1 MNILAST
8 SFIGNTGYAN
18 HSKSFFTALDKLTP
32 VKVRNFTIGDSWTGM
47 SNTPHDGE
55 YYMTDQIKKM
65 LFSQTLW
72 TGDGDNKSREDFPM
86 YSFENDKVFD
96 INIVL
101 NETDHFYFYDSY
113 GNYKIAYNVWESTLQ
128 PPGYFNRIKDYYH
141 ELWVPSQWQ
150 KDVTIAQGFPADK
163 IFVIPEG
170 VDVNTFK
177 PLENPQYPDKFRFMI
192 FGRWDYRKYIKET
205 IEAWLKA
212 FPRNKYKDVEL
223 LLSVENP
230 FSVDGMK
237 STAER
242 LQRYGLQDPRIKIV
256 KFPPRQEYI
265 NYLQTGHVFL
275 SCARSEGWNLP
286 LIEALSCGTPSIYS
300 NCSAQL
306 EFTKGEGLAVN
317 VLGEEPA
324 SKGDG
329 KSFRK
334 MPGNYYKPDFQHLV
348 KTIRD
353 AYENYEHHKQVALQM
368 SERIRRDF
376 TWEKQAELAH
386 DRLKVIYSENFK
398 DGKFIKKQTP
408 KIVCNFINKAF
419 VQVEKSDE
427 DIKVEFWDK
436 KEDKLVF
443 ETKLKEGHWAAPNR
457 SYFTDWK
464 IIAKDPSGEV
474 VFQHD
479 YNCENKRVYI
489 ALESRS
495 LGDTLAWFPQLE
507 EFRKKHNCK
516 LVVSTFWNHFFESNY
531 PEIEFIKPGIPVG
544 NLYAMYKVGWFYD
557 KDVINLDHNPV
568 DPKSRPLQATAS
580 DILGLEYKEIVPKII
595 KPERPNRYGKKFVCF
610 SPHASASAKYWHNEQ
625 GWQAVINYI
634 KNVLGYEV
642 VMISKEKYNDN
653 WETSKLPGNKKFE
666 GIIDATGDF
675 PIEERMADLLNCEFF
690 IGVGSGLSW
699 LAWALNK
706 KVIMI
711 SGFSD
716 VWAEF
721 ETNCTRIINKKVC
734 NSCFNNFKL
743 DAGDWNWCPAHKDTP
758 RHFECT
764 KQIPATWVVD
774 AINQLAS

>member
-1 MNILAST
+1 MKILAST
-8 SFIGNTGYAN
+8 SFIGTTGYAN
-18 HSKSFFTALDKLTP
+18 HSKSFFTELDKLTP
-32 VKVRNFTIGDSWTGM
+32 VKIRNFTIGESWKGH
-47 SNTPHDGE
+47 SKTPHDGE
-55 YYMTDQIKKM
+55 PYITDQMKKM
-65 LFSQTLW
+65 LTLQTLW
-72 TGDGDNKSREDFPM
+72 SGEGDNKKREDFPM
-86 YSFENDKVFD
+86 YDYEPGKIFD

-128 PPGYFNRIKDYYH
+128 PENYFNRLRDYYH
-141 ELWVPSQWQ
+141 ELWVPSEWQ
-150 KDVTIAQGFPADK
+150 KDVTIKQGFPEDK

-170 VDVNTFK
+170 VDVDTFK

-192 FGRWDYRKYIKET
+192 FGRWDYRKYIKEC

-212 FPRNKYKDVEL
+212 FPRNQYKDVEL

-265 NYLQTGHVFL
+265 NYLQNGHVFL

-286 LIEALSCGTPSIYS
+286 LIEAMACGTPSIYS

-317 VLGEEPA
+317 IVGEESA

-334 MPGNYYKPDFQHLV
+334 MPGNYYKPDFKHLV
-348 KTIRD
+348 ETIKD
-353 AYENYEHHKQVALQM
+353 AYENFEKHKQEALQI
-368 SERIRRDF
+368 SERVRRDF
-376 TWEKQAELAH
+376 SWDKQAKLAH
-386 DRLKVIYSENFK
+386 DRLQVIYSENFK
-398 DGKFIKKQTP
+398 DGKYINKVQP
-408 KIVCNFINKAF
+408 KIAHNFINKAF

-427 DIKVEFWDK
+427 DLTVEFIDK
-436 KEDKLVF
+436 KDNKEVF
-443 ETKLKEGHWAAPNR
+443 KTTLKEGHWAAPNR

-464 IIAKDPSGEV
+464 IVVKDTSGEIV
-474 VFQHD
+474 YQHD
-479 YNCENKRVYI
+479 YNCEGKRVYV
-489 ALESRS
+489 ALESKS

-516 LVVSTFWNHFFESNY
+516 LIASTFWNHFFEGQY
-531 PEIEFIKPGIPVG
+531 PEIELIKPGTPVSD
-544 NLYAMYKVGWFYD
+544 LYAMYQVGWFYD
-557 KDVINLDHNPV
+557 DQKIKLDSNPV

-580 DILGLEYKEIVPKII
+580 DILGLEYKEVVPKIN
-595 KPERPNRYGKKFVCF
+595 KPNKPNRYGKKFVCF
-610 SPHASASAKYWHNEQ
+610 SPHASASAKYWHNDT
-625 GWQAVINYI
+625 GWQTIINYI

-642 VMISKEKYNDN
+642 VMISKEKYDSD

-675 PIEERMADLLNCEFF
+675 PIEERMVDLLNCEFY

-699 LAWALNK
+699 LAWSLDK
-706 KVIMI
+706 QVIMI

-716 VWAEF
+716 EWAEF
-721 ETNCTRIINKKVC
+721 KTKMSRIINKDVC
-734 NSCFNNFKL
+734 NSCFNNFRL
-743 DAGDWNWCPAHKDTP
+743 DAGDWKWCPAHKDTP
-758 RHFECT
+758 RQFECT
-764 KQIPATWVVD
+764 KKIPATWVVD
-774 AINQLAS
+774 AINQLI

>member
-1 MNILAST
+1 MKILAST
-8 SFIGNTGYAN
+8 SFIGTTGYAN
-18 HSKSFFTALDKLTP
+18 HSKSFFTELDKLTP
-32 VKVRNFTIGDSWTGM
+32 VKIRNFTIGESWKGH
-47 SNTPHDGE
+47 SKTPHDGE
-55 YYMTDQIKKM
+55 PYITDQMKKM
-65 LFSQTLW
+65 LTLQTLW
-72 TGDGDNKSREDFPM
+72 SGEGDNKKREDFPM
-86 YSFENDKVFD
+86 YDYEPGKIFD

-128 PPGYFNRIKDYYH
+128 PENYFNRLRDYYH
-141 ELWVPSQWQ
+141 ELWVPSEWQ
-150 KDVTIAQGFPADK
+150 KDVTIKQGFPEDK

-170 VDVNTFK
+170 VDVDTFK

-192 FGRWDYRKYIKET
+192 FGRWDYRKYIKEC

-212 FPRNKYKDVEL
+212 FPRNQYKDVEL

-265 NYLQTGHVFL
+265 TYLQNGHVFL

-286 LIEALSCGTPSIYS
+286 LIEAMACGTPSIYS

-317 VLGEEPA
+317 IVSEESA

-334 MPGNYYKPDFQHLV
+334 MPGNYYKPDFKHLV
-348 KTIRD
+348 ETIKD
-353 AYENYEHHKQVALQM
+353 AYENFEKHKQEALQI
-368 SERIRRDF
+368 SERVRRDF
-376 TWEKQAELAH
+376 SWDKQAKLAH
-386 DRLKVIYSENFK
+386 DRLQVIYGENFK
-398 DGKFIKKQTP
+398 DGKYINKVKP
-408 KIVCNFINKAF
+408 KIAHNFINKAF

-427 DIKVEFWDK
+427 DLTIEFIDK
-436 KEDKLVF
+436 KDNKEVF
-443 ETKLKEGHWAAPNR
+443 KTVLKEGHWAAPNR

-464 IIAKDPSGEV
+464 IVVKDPSGEV
-474 VFQHD
+474 VYQHE
-479 YNCENKRVYI
+479 YNAKDKRVYI
-489 ALESRS
+489 ALESKS

-507 EFRKKHNCK
+507 EFRKKHGCK
-516 LVVSTFWNHFFESNY
+516 LIVSTFWNHFFEGQY
-531 PEIEFIKPGIPVG
+531 PEIEFIKSGTPVD

-557 KDVINLDHNPV
+557 GDKINLDHNPV
-568 DPKSRPLQATAS
+568 DPKTRPLQATAS
-580 DILGLEYKEIVPKII
+580 DILGLEYKEVVPKIN
-595 KPERPNRYGKKFVCF
+595 KPNKPNRYGKKFVCF

-625 GWQAVINYI
+625 GWQTVINYI

-642 VMISKEKYNDN
+642 VMISKEFYDSE

-675 PIEERMADLLNCEFF
+675 PIEERMVDLLNCEFF

-699 LAWALNK
+699 LAWALDK
-706 KVIMI
+706 QVIMI

-716 VWAEF
+716 EWAEF
-721 ETNCTRIINKKVC
+721 ETKMSRIINKKVC

-743 DAGDWNWCPAHKDTP
+743 DAGDWKWCPAHKDTP

-764 KQIPATWVVD
+764 KQIPSSWVVD
-774 AINQLAS
+774 AINQLV

>member
-1 MNILAST
+1 MKILAST
-8 SFIGNTGYAN
+8 SFIGTTGYAN
-18 HSKSFFTALDKLTP
+18 HSKSFFTELDKLTP
-32 VKVRNFTIGDSWTGM
+32 VKIRNFTIGNSWAGHN
-47 SNTPHDGE
+47 NTPHDGE
-55 YYMTDQIKKM
+55 PYMTEQMKKM
-65 LFSQTLW
+65 LTLQTLW
-72 TGDGDNKSREDFPM
+72 TGEGDNKRREDFPM
-86 YSFENDKVFD
+86 YSYEPNQIFD

-128 PPGYFNRIKDYYH
+128 PENYFNRLRDYYN

-150 KDVTIAQGFPADK
+150 KDVTIKQGFPEDK
-163 IFVIPEG
+163 IFVVPEG
-170 VDVNTFK
+170 VDVDTFK
-177 PLENPQYPDKFRFMI
+177 PLENPQYSDKFRFMI
-192 FGRWDYRKYIKET
+192 FGRWDYRKYIKEC

-256 KFPPRQEYI
+256 KFPPRDEYI
-265 NYLQTGHVFL
+265 SYLQNGHVFL

-286 LIEALSCGTPSIYS
+286 LIEAMACGTPSIYS

-317 VLGEEPA
+317 IVGEESA

-334 MPGNYYKPDFQHLV
+334 MPGNYYKPDFKHLV
-348 KTIRD
+348 ETIKD
-353 AYENYEHHKQVALQM
+353 AYENFEKHKQEALQI
-368 SERIRRDF
+368 SERVRRDF
-376 TWEKQAELAH
+376 SWDKQAKIAH
-386 DRLKVIYSENFK
+386 DRLQVIYSKNFK
-398 DGKFIKKQTP
+398 DGKYVNKVQP
-408 KIVCNFINKAF
+408 KIVHNFINKAF

-427 DIKVEFWDK
+427 ELTIEFIDK
-436 KEDKLVF
+436 KDNKEVF
-443 ETKLKEGHWAAPNR
+443 KTTLKEGHWAAPNR

-464 IIAKDPSGEV
+464 IVAKDPSGEV
-474 VFQHD
+474 VYQHD
-479 YNCENKRVYI
+479 YNCEGKRVYI
-489 ALESRS
+489 ALDSKS
-495 LGDTLAWFPQLE
+495 LGDTLAWFPQAE

-516 LVVSTFWNHFFESNY
+516 LIVSTFWNHFFEGQY
-531 PEIEFIKPGIPVG
+531 PEIEFVKPGVPVG
-544 NLYAMYKVGWFYD
+544 DLYAMYKIGWFYD
-557 KDVINLDHNPV
+557 DQKINLDHNPV

-580 DILGLEYKEIVPKII
+580 DILGLEYKEVIPKIN
-595 KPERPNRYGKKFVCF
+595 KPNKPNRYGKKFVCF
-610 SPHASASAKYWHNEQ
+610 SPHASASAKYWHNDT
-625 GWQAVINYI
+625 GWQTIINYI

-642 VMISKEKYNDN
+642 VMISKEKYDSD
-653 WETSKLPGNKKFE
+653 WETSKLPGNKRFE

-690 IGVGSGLSW
+690 IGMGSGLSW
-699 LAWALNK
+699 LAWALDK
-706 KVIMI
+706 QVIMI

-716 VWAEF
+716 TWAEF
-721 ETNCTRIINKKVC
+721 ETKCTRIINKDVC

-743 DAGDWNWCPAHKDTP
+743 DAGDWNWCPAHKGTP
-758 RHFECT
+758 RQFECT
-764 KQIPATWVVD
+764 KKIPATWVVD
-774 AINQLAS
+774 AINQIK

>member
-1 MNILAST
+1 MKILAST
-8 SFIGNTGYAN
+8 SFIGTTGYAN
-18 HSKSFFTALDKLTP
+18 HSKSFFTELDKLTP
-32 VKVRNFTIGDSWTGM
+32 VKIRNFTIGESWKGH
-47 SNTPHDGE
+47 NKTPHDGE
-55 YYMTDQIKKM
+55 PYITDQMKKM
-65 LFSQTLW
+65 LTLQTLW
-72 TGDGDNKSREDFPM
+72 SGEGDNKKREDFPIYDYEPGKM
-86 YSFENDKVFD
+86 FD

-128 PPGYFNRIKDYYH
+128 PENYFNRLRDYYH
-141 ELWVPSQWQ
+141 ELWVPSEWQ
-150 KDVTIAQGFPADK
+150 KDVTIKQGFPEDK

-170 VDVNTFK
+170 VDVDTFK

-192 FGRWDYRKYIKET
+192 FGRWDYRKYIKEC

-212 FPRNKYKDVEL
+212 FPRNQYKDVEL

-237 STAER
+237 STTER

-265 NYLQTGHVFL
+265 NYLQNGHVFL

-286 LIEALSCGTPSIYS
+286 LIEAMACGIPSIYS

-317 VLGEEPA
+317 IVSEESA

-329 KSFRK
+329 NSFRK
-334 MPGNYYKPDFQHLV
+334 MPGNYYKPDFKHLV
-348 KTIRD
+348 ETIKD
-353 AYENYEHHKQVALQM
+353 AYENFEKHKQEALQI
-368 SERIRRDF
+368 SERVRRDF
-376 TWEKQAELAH
+376 SWDKQAKLAY
-386 DRLKVIYSENFK
+386 DRLQVIYGENFK
-398 DGKFIKKQTP
+398 DGKYINKVQP
-408 KIVCNFINKAF
+408 KIAHNFVYKAF

-427 DIKVEFWDK
+427 DLTIEFIDK
-436 KEDKLVF
+436 KDNKEVF
-443 ETKLKEGHWAAPNR
+443 KTVLKEGHWAAPNR

-464 IIAKDPSGEV
+464 IVVKDPSGEV
-474 VFQHD
+474 VHQHE
-479 YNCENKRVYI
+479 YNAKDKRVYI
-489 ALESRS
+489 ALESKS

-516 LVVSTFWNHFFESNY
+516 LIASTFWNHFFEGQY
-531 PEIEFIKPGIPVG
+531 PEIEFIKPGTPVD
-544 NLYAMYKVGWFYD
+544 NLYAMYKVGWFYEND
-557 KDVINLDHNPV
+557 IISLNHNPI

-580 DILGLEYKEIVPKII
+580 DILGLEYKEVVPKIN
-595 KPERPNRYGKKFVCF
+595 KPNKPNRYGKKFVCF

-625 GWQAVINYI
+625 GWQTVINYI

-642 VMISKEKYNDN
+642 VMISKEFYESE
-653 WETSKLPGNKKFE
+653 WETNKLPGNKKFE

-675 PIEERMADLLNCEFF
+675 PIEERMVDLLNCEFY

-699 LAWALNK
+699 LAWALDK
-706 KVIMI
+706 QVIMI

-716 VWAEF
+716 EWAEF
-721 ETNCTRIINKKVC
+721 KTKMSRIINKDVC
-734 NSCFNNFKL
+734 NSCFNNFRL

-764 KQIPATWVVD
+764 KQIPSSWVVD
-774 AINQLAS
+774 AINQLV

>member
-1 MNILAST
+1 MKILAST
-8 SFIGNTGYAN
+8 SFIGTTGYAN
-18 HSKSFFTALDKLTP
+18 HSKSFFTELDKLTP
-32 VKVRNFTIGDSWTGM
+32 VKIRNFTIGESWKGH
-47 SNTPHDGE
+47 SKTPHDGE
-55 YYMTDQIKKM
+55 PYITDQMKKM
-65 LFSQTLW
+65 LTLQTLW
-72 TGDGDNKSREDFPM
+72 SGEGDNKKREDFPM
-86 YSFENDKVFD
+86 YDYEPGKIFD

-128 PPGYFNRIKDYYH
+128 PENYFNRLRDYYH
-141 ELWVPSQWQ
+141 ELWVPSEWQ
-150 KDVTIAQGFPADK
+150 KDVTIKQGFSEDK

-170 VDVNTFK
+170 VDVDTFK

-192 FGRWDYRKYIKET
+192 FGRWDYRKYIKEC

-212 FPRNKYKDVEL
+212 FPRNQYKDVEL

-265 NYLQTGHVFL
+265 NYLQNGHVFL

-286 LIEALSCGTPSIYS
+286 LIEAMACGTPSIYS

-317 VLGEEPA
+317 IVSEESA

-334 MPGNYYKPDFQHLV
+334 MPGNYYKPDFKHLV
-348 KTIRD
+348 ETIKD
-353 AYENYEHHKQVALQM
+353 AYENFEKHKQEALQI
-368 SERIRRDF
+368 SERVRRDF
-376 TWEKQAELAH
+376 SWDKQAKLAH
-386 DRLKVIYSENFK
+386 DRLQVIYGENFK
-398 DGKFIKKQTP
+398 DGKYINKVKP
-408 KIVCNFINKAF
+408 KIAHNFINKAF

-427 DIKVEFWDK
+427 DLTIEFIDK
-436 KEDKLVF
+436 KDNKEVF
-443 ETKLKEGHWAAPNR
+443 KTVLKEGHWAAPNR

-464 IIAKDPSGEV
+464 IVVKDPSGEV
-474 VFQHD
+474 VYQHE
-479 YNCENKRVYI
+479 YNAKDKRVYI
-489 ALESRS
+489 ALESKS

-507 EFRKKHNCK
+507 EFRKKHGCK
-516 LVVSTFWNHFFESNY
+516 LIVSTFWNHFFEGQY
-531 PEIEFIKPGIPVG
+531 PEIEFIKSGTPVD

-557 KDVINLDHNPV
+557 GDKINLDHNPV
-568 DPKSRPLQATAS
+568 DPKTRPLQATAS
-580 DILGLEYKEIVPKII
+580 DILGLEYKEVVPKIN
-595 KPERPNRYGKKFVCF
+595 KPNKPNRYGKKFVCF

-625 GWQAVINYI
+625 GWQTVINYI

-642 VMISKEKYNDN
+642 VMISKEFYDSE

-675 PIEERMADLLNCEFF
+675 PIEERMVDLLNCEFY

-699 LAWALNK
+699 LAWALDK
-706 KVIMI
+706 QVIMI

-716 VWAEF
+716 EWAEF
-721 ETNCTRIINKKVC
+721 ETKMSRIINKKVC
-734 NSCFNNFKL
+734 NSCFNNFRL
-743 DAGDWNWCPAHKDTP
+743 DAGDWKWCPAHKDTP

-764 KQIPATWVVD
+764 KQIPSSWVVD
-774 AINQLAS
+774 AINQLI

>member
-1 MNILAST
+1 MKILAST
-8 SFIGNTGYAN
+8 SFIGTTGYAN
-18 HSKSFFTALDKLTP
+18 HSKSFFTELDKLTP
-32 VKVRNFTIGDSWTGM
+32 VKIRNFTIGESWKGH
-47 SNTPHDGE
+47 SKTPHDGE
-55 YYMTDQIKKM
+55 PYITDQMKKM
-65 LFSQTLW
+65 LTLQTLW
-72 TGDGDNKSREDFPM
+72 SGEGDNKKREDFPM
-86 YSFENDKVFD
+86 YDYEPGKIFD

-128 PPGYFNRIKDYYH
+128 PENYFNRLRDYYH
-141 ELWVPSQWQ
+141 ELWVPSEWQ
-150 KDVTIAQGFPADK
+150 KDVTIKQGFPEDK

-170 VDVNTFK
+170 VDVDTFK

-192 FGRWDYRKYIKET
+192 FGRWDYRKYIKEC

-212 FPRNKYKDVEL
+212 FPRNQYKDVEL

-237 STAER
+237 STTER

-265 NYLQTGHVFL
+265 NYLQNGHVFL

-286 LIEALSCGTPSIYS
+286 LIEAMACGTPSIYS

-317 VLGEEPA
+317 IVSEESA
-324 SKGDG
+324 SRGDG

-334 MPGNYYKPDFQHLV
+334 MPGNYYKPNFKHLV
-348 KTIRD
+348 ETIKD
-353 AYENYEHHKQVALQM
+353 AYENFEKHKQEALQI
-368 SERIRRDF
+368 SERVRRDF
-376 TWEKQAELAH
+376 SWDKQAKLAH
-386 DRLKVIYSENFK
+386 DRLQVIYGENFK
-398 DGKFIKKQTP
+398 DGKYINKVQP
-408 KIVCNFINKAF
+408 KIAHNFVYKAF

-427 DIKVEFWDK
+427 DLTIEFIDK
-436 KEDKLVF
+436 KDNKEVF
-443 ETKLKEGHWAAPNR
+443 KTVLKEGHWAAPNR

-464 IIAKDPSGEV
+464 IVVKDPSGEV
-474 VFQHD
+474 VYQHE
-479 YNCENKRVYI
+479 YNAKDKRIYI
-489 ALESRS
+489 ALESKS

-516 LVVSTFWNHFFESNY
+516 LIASTFWNHFFEGQY
-531 PEIEFIKPGIPVG
+531 PEIEFIKPGTPVD

-557 KDVINLDHNPV
+557 GNKINLDHNPV

-580 DILGLEYKEIVPKII
+580 DILGLEYKEVVPKIN
-595 KPERPNRYGKKFVCF
+595 KPNKPNRYGKKFVCF
-610 SPHASASAKYWHNEQ
+610 SPHASASAKYWHNDT
-625 GWQAVINYI
+625 GWQTIINYI

-642 VMISKEKYNDN
+642 VMISKEKYDSD
-653 WETSKLPGNKKFE
+653 WETNKLPGNKKFE

-675 PIEERMADLLNCEFF
+675 PIEERMADLLNCEFY

-699 LAWALNK
+699 LAWALDK
-706 KVIMI
+706 QVIMI

-716 VWAEF
+716 EWAEF
-721 ETNCTRIINKKVC
+721 KTKMSRIINKDVC
-734 NSCFNNFKL
+734 NSCFNNFRL

-758 RHFECT
+758 RQFECT
-764 KQIPATWVVD
+764 KKIPATWVVD
-774 AINQLAS
+774 AINQIK

>member
-1 MNILAST
+1 MNVLAST

-32 VKVRNFTIGDSWTGM
+32 VKVRNFTIGDSWKGM
-47 SNTPHDGE
+47 SNTPHDNE
-55 YYMTDQIKKM
+55 YYMTDQMKKM
-65 LFSQTLW
+65 LSLQTLW
-72 TGDGDNKSREDFPM
+72 NEDKREDYPM
-86 YSFENDKVFD
+86 YNHDANQKFD

-101 NETDHFYFYDSY
+101 NETDHFYFYD
-113 GNYKIAYNVWESTLQ
+113 NYSNYRIAYNVWESTLQ
-128 PPGYFNRIKDYYH
+128 PQNYFNRINDYYH

-150 KDVTIAQGFPADK
+150 KDVTIAQGYPADK

-177 PLENPQYPDKFRFMI
+177 PLENPQYSDKFRFMI
-192 FGRWDYRKYIKET
+192 FGRWDYRKYIKEC

-212 FPRNKYKDVEL
+212 FPKHKKENVEL
-223 LLSVENP
+223 ILSVENP

-256 KFPPRQEYI
+256 KFPPRDEYI
-265 NYLQTGHVFL
+265 NYLQNGHVLL

-286 LIEALSCGTPSIYS
+286 LIEALACGTPSIYS

-317 VLGEEPA
+317 VLGEESA

-353 AYENYEHHKQVALQM
+353 AYENFEQHKQVALQM

-376 TWEKQAELAH
+376 TWEKQAELAN

-408 KIVCNFINKAF
+408 KINCHFIDKAY

-427 DIKVEFWDK
+427 DLKVEFWNKDTN
-436 KEDKLVF
+436 ELLF
-443 ETKLKEGHWAAPNR
+443 ETTLQQGHWAAPNKR
-457 SYFTDWK
+457 HFINWK
-464 IIAKDPSGEV
+464 IVVKDLEGNI
-474 VFQHD
+474 VFQHEYD
-479 YNCENKRVYI
+479 ASEKRVYI
-489 ALESRS
+489 SLESKS
-495 LGDTLAWFPQLE
+495 LGDTLAWFPQTD

-516 LVVSTFWNHFFESNY
+516 LIVSTFWNHFFESQY
-531 PEIEFIKPGIPVG
+531 PEIEFIKPGTPV
-544 NLYAMYKVGWFYD
+544 NDLYAMYRVGWFYEND
-557 KDVINLDHNPV
+557 QINTDVNPL

-580 DILGLEYKEIVPKII
+580 DILGLEYKEVIPKII

-625 GWQAVINYI
+625 GWQTVINYI

-642 VMISKEKYNDN
+642 VMISKEQYNSS

-699 LAWALNK
+699 LAWALGK
-706 KVIMI
+706 QVIMI

-721 ETNCTRIINKKVC
+721 ETNCARIINKEVC

-764 KQIPATWVVD
+764 KKIPSSWVID
-774 AINQLAS
+774 AINQIK

>member
-1 MNILAST
+1 MKILAST
-8 SFIGNTGYAN
+8 SFIGTTGYAN
-18 HSKSFFTALDKLTP
+18 HSKSFFTELDKLTP
-32 VKVRNFTIGDSWTGM
+32 VKIRNFTIGESWKGH
-47 SNTPHDGE
+47 SKTPHDGE
-55 YYMTDQIKKM
+55 PYITDQMKKM
-65 LFSQTLW
+65 LTLQTLW
-72 TGDGDNKSREDFPM
+72 SGEGDNKKREDFPM
-86 YSFENDKVFD
+86 YDYEPGKIFD

-128 PPGYFNRIKDYYH
+128 PENYFNRLRDYYH
-141 ELWVPSQWQ
+141 ELWVPSEWQ
-150 KDVTIAQGFPADK
+150 KDVTIKQGFPEDK

-192 FGRWDYRKYIKET
+192 FGRWDYRKYIKEC

-212 FPRNKYKDVEL
+212 FPRNQYKDVEL

-237 STAER
+237 STTER

-265 NYLQTGHVFL
+265 NYLQNGHVFL

-286 LIEALSCGTPSIYS
+286 LIEAMACGTPSIYS

-317 VLGEEPA
+317 IVSEESA

-334 MPGNYYKPDFQHLV
+334 MPGNYYKPDFKHLV
-348 KTIRD
+348 ETIKD
-353 AYENYEHHKQVALQM
+353 AYENFEKHKQEALQI
-368 SERIRRDF
+368 SERVRRDF
-376 TWEKQAELAH
+376 SWDKQAKLAH
-386 DRLKVIYSENFK
+386 DRLQVIYGENFK
-398 DGKFIKKQTP
+398 DGKYINKVQP
-408 KIVCNFINKAF
+408 KIAHNFVYKAF

-427 DIKVEFWDK
+427 DLTIEFIDK
-436 KEDKLVF
+436 KDNKEVF
-443 ETKLKEGHWAAPNR
+443 KTVLKEGHWAAPNR

-464 IIAKDPSGEV
+464 IVVKDPSGEV
-474 VFQHD
+474 VYQHD
-479 YNCENKRVYI
+479 YNAKDKRVYI
-489 ALESRS
+489 ALESKS

-516 LVVSTFWNHFFESNY
+516 LIASTFWNHFFEGQY
-531 PEIEFIKPGIPVG
+531 PEIEFIKPGTPVD

-557 KDVINLDHNPV
+557 GDKINLDHNPV

-580 DILGLEYKEIVPKII
+580 DILGLEYKEVVPKIN
-595 KPERPNRYGKKFVCF
+595 KPNKPNRYGKKFVCF
-610 SPHASASAKYWHNEQ
+610 SPHASASAKYWHNDT
-625 GWQAVINYI
+625 GWQTVINYI

-642 VMISKEKYNDN
+642 VMISKEFYESE
-653 WETSKLPGNKKFE
+653 WETNKLPGNKKFE

-675 PIEERMADLLNCEFF
+675 PIEERMADLLNCEFY

-699 LAWALNK
+699 LAWALDK
-706 KVIMI
+706 QVIMI

-716 VWAEF
+716 EWAEF
-721 ETNCTRIINKKVC
+721 KTKMSRIINKDVC
-734 NSCFNNFKL
+734 NSCFNNFRL

-758 RHFECT
+758 RQFECT
-764 KQIPATWVVD
+764 KKIPATWVVD
-774 AINQLAS
+774 AINQIK

>member
-1 MNILAST
+1 MKILAST
-8 SFIGNTGYAN
+8 SFIGATGYAN
-18 HSKSFFTALDKLTP
+18 HSKSFFTELDKLTP
-32 VKVRNFTIGDSWTGM
+32 VKIRNFTVGESWKGH
-47 SNTPHDGE
+47 NNNPHDGE
-55 YYMTDQIKKM
+55 PYITDQMKRM
-65 LFSQTLW
+65 LTLQTLW
-72 TGDGDNKSREDFPM
+72 TGEGDNRSREDFPM
-86 YSFENDKVFD
+86 YSYEPNQIFD

-128 PPGYFNRIKDYYH
+128 PENYFNRLKDYYH
-141 ELWVPSQWQ
+141 ELWVPSEWQ
-150 KDVTIAQGFPADK
+150 KDVTIKQGFPADK

-177 PLENPQYPDKFRFMI
+177 PLDNPQYPNKFRYMI
-192 FGRWDYRKYIKET
+192 FGRWDYRKYIKEC

-212 FPRNKYKDVEL
+212 LPRNKYPNVEL

-256 KFPPRQEYI
+256 KFPPREEYI
-265 NYLQTGHVFL
+265 SYLQNGHVLL

-286 LIEALSCGTPSIYS
+286 LIEALACGTPSIYS

-317 VLGEEPA
+317 VVGEESA

-334 MPGNYYKPDFQHLV
+334 MPGNYYKPDFKHLV
-348 KTIRD
+348 ETIRD
-353 AYENYEHHKQVALQM
+353 AYENYEHHKPVALQM

-376 TWEKQAELAH
+376 SWDKQAKLAY
-386 DRLKVIYSENFK
+386 DRLQVIYKENFK
-398 DGKFIKKQTP
+398 DGKYIKKTQP
-408 KIVCNFINKAF
+408 KIAHNFINRAF

-427 DIKVEFWDK
+427 ELVVEFIDK
-436 KEDKLVF
+436 KDNKEVF
-443 ETKLKEGHWAAPNR
+443 KTTLKEGHWAAPNR

-464 IIAKDPSGEV
+464 IVVKDVSGEIV
-474 VFQHD
+474 YQHD
-479 YNCENKRVYI
+479 YNCEGKRVYI
-489 ALESRS
+489 ALESKS
-495 LGDTLAWFPQLE
+495 LGDTLAWFPQLD

-516 LVVSTFWNHFFESNY
+516 VIASTFWNHFFEEQY
-531 PEIEFIKPGIPVG
+531 PEIEFVKPGTTVG
-544 NLYAMYKVGWFYD
+544 NLYAMYRVGWFYD
-557 KDVINLDHNPV
+557 NNKINLDHNPV
-568 DPKSRPLQATAS
+568 DPKSRPLQAAAS
-580 DILGLEYKEIVPKII
+580 DILGLEYKEVIPKIT
-595 KPERPNRYGKKFVCF
+595 KPIRPNRYGKKFVCF
-610 SPHASASAKYWHNEQ
+610 SPHASASAKYWHNDT
-625 GWQAVINYI
+625 GWQTIINYI

-642 VMISKEKYNDN
+642 VMISKEKYDSD
-653 WETSKLPGNKKFE
+653 WETSKLPGNKRFE

-699 LAWALNK
+699 LAWALGK
-706 KVIMI
+706 HVIMI

-716 VWAEF
+716 TWAEF
-721 ETNCTRIINKKVC
+721 ETQCTRIINKDVC

-743 DAGDWNWCPAHKDTP
+743 DAGDWNWCPAHKGTP
-758 RHFECT
+758 RQFECT
-764 KQIPATWVVD
+764 KKIPASWVVD
-774 AINQLAS
+774 AINQIK

>member
-1 MNILAST
+1 MKILAST
-8 SFIGNTGYAN
+8 SFIGTTGYAN
-18 HSKSFFTALDKLTP
+18 HSKSFFTELDKLTP
-32 VKVRNFTIGDSWTGM
+32 VKIRNFTIGESWKGHN
-47 SNTPHDGE
+47 NTPHDGE
-55 YYMTDQIKKM
+55 PYITDQMKKM
-65 LFSQTLW
+65 LTLQTLW
-72 TGDGDNKSREDFPM
+72 SGEGDNKKREDFPM
-86 YSFENDKVFD
+86 YDYEPGRIFD

-128 PPGYFNRIKDYYH
+128 PENYFNRLRDYYN
-141 ELWVPSQWQ
+141 ELWVPSEWQ
-150 KDVTIAQGFPADK
+150 KDVTIKQGFPEDK

-170 VDVNTFK
+170 VDVDTFK

-192 FGRWDYRKYIKET
+192 FGRWDYRKYIKEC

-265 NYLQTGHVFL
+265 NYLQNGHVFL

-286 LIEALSCGTPSIYS
+286 LIEAMACGTPSIYS

-317 VLGEEPA
+317 IVGEESA

-334 MPGNYYKPDFQHLV
+334 MPGNYYKPDFKHLV
-348 KTIRD
+348 ETIKD
-353 AYENYEHHKQVALQM
+353 AYENFEKHKQEALQI
-368 SERIRRDF
+368 SERVRRDF
-376 TWEKQAELAH
+376 SWDKQAKLAY
-386 DRLKVIYSENFK
+386 DRLQVIYGKNFK
-398 DGKFIKKQTP
+398 DGKYINKVKP
-408 KIVCNFINKAF
+408 KISHNFVNKAF
-419 VQVEKSDE
+419 VHVEKSDDE
-427 DIKVEFWDK
+427 LTVEFIDK
-436 KEDKLVF
+436 KDNKEVF
-443 ETKLKEGHWAAPNR
+443 KTTLKEGHWAAPNR

-464 IIAKDPSGEV
+464 IVVKDPSGEV
-474 VFQHD
+474 VYQHD

-489 ALESRS
+489 SLESKS

-516 LVVSTFWNHFFESNY
+516 LIASTFWNHFFEGQY
-531 PEIEFIKPGIPVG
+531 PEIEFVKPGTPVG
-544 NLYAMYKVGWFYD
+544 DLYAMYQVGWFYD
-557 KDVINLDHNPV
+557 DQKIKLDHNPV

-580 DILGLEYKEIVPKII
+580 DILGLEYKEVIPKIN
-595 KPERPNRYGKKFVCF
+595 KPNKPNRYGKKFVCF
-610 SPHASASAKYWHNEQ
+610 SPHASASAKYWHNDT
-625 GWQAVINYI
+625 GWQTVINYI

-642 VMISKEKYNDN
+642 VMISKEFYGSD
-653 WETSKLPGNKKFE
+653 WETSKLPGNKRFE

-675 PIEERMADLLNCEFF
+675 PIEERMADLLNCEFY

-706 KVIMI
+706 HVIMI

-716 VWAEF
+716 TWAEF
-721 ETNCTRIINKKVC
+721 ETQCTRIINKDVC

-758 RHFECT
+758 RQFECT

-774 AINQLAS
+774 AINQIK